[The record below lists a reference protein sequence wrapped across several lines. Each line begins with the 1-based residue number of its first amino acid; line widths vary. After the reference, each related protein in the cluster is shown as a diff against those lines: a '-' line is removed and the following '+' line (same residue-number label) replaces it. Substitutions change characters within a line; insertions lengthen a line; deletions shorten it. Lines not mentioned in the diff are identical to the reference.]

1 MWNQQKSSTEIYLMD
16 FKKQYIIQ
24 AISVA
29 ANNLRLSSDKIET
42 VAILKE
48 HFERCEN
55 LENEIKKI

>member
-1 MWNQQKSSTEIYLMD
+1 MD

-29 ANNLRLSSDKIET
+29 SNNLRLSSDKIET

-48 HFERCEN
+48 HFEKCEQF
-55 LENEIKKI
+55 ENQIKKDDTVRYIGGLFL